1 MRPIHEAPTLALLLC
16 AVGLSG
22 CGSDAAFDPTSAS
35 TVPASGPQ
43 LKSTGTQQQIT
54 GVAFITLVEAGNAAE
69 RFTFSAVR
77 HRDGDVSGQFEL
89 FTEQDGGIRL
99 HGTITCLGILDLD
112 GELVGHL
119 GGTVTRSSVPDLL
132 GTNVIWT
139 VVDEGE
145 GGTAFP
151 DLASD
156 LFGFTPPDVVEDF
169 CAFAFGLP
177 VNESHRGNIQVH
189 P

>member
-1 MRPIHEAPTLALLLC
+1 MHPIRQAPILTLLC
-16 AVGLSG
+16 TASLAG
-22 CGSDAAFDPTSAS
+22 CGNDGGFDPTSPS
-35 TVPASGPQ
+35 TAPVSSPQ
-43 LKSTGTQQQIT
+43 FQATGAQQQIT

-77 HRDGDVSGQFEL
+77 HRDGRVSGQFQL
-89 FTEQDGGIRL
+89 FTEQAGGIRL
-99 HGTITCLGILDLD
+99 HGTITCLGILSVD

-119 GGTVTRSSVPDLL
+119 GGTITKSSFPGLE
-132 GTNVIWT
+132 GGNFIWT

-145 GGTAFP
+145 GGGALP

-156 LFGFTPPDVVEDF
+156 LFGPTPPEVVEDF

-177 VNESHRGNIQVH
+177 INESERGNIQVH